1 MSDGLFIERNGFRT
15 MLKWHRG
22 HKQAGDISFTPDRIA
37 EGMALGASVEID
49 LVCHAGGG
57 LAVLHDEVLDKA
69 TTGQGPV
76 RGASVD
82 QLRSLFLRDHD
93 GQPSTHKVILIDDL
107 GRVLAST
114 SHRAGAVLQLD
125 LKEKASD
132 LTQQDIAAFVAAI
145 GPVRDRVILS
155 AGDAKAVTRLAEALP
170 GLPIGY
176 DPCHGGAIE
185 RAMESGD
192 FVAFIDDAIAAIPD
206 AEMIYLDHEAVLFAE
221 DRGFNM
227 VAAFHAAGKRIDAYT
242 INRADEASLPRVL
255 RLLALKC
262 DQITTDDPV
271 GLQAL
276 IALYDNQRSIP
287 G

>member
-1 MSDGLFIERNGFRT
+1 MSDGLFIERDGFRT

-22 HKQAGDISFTPDRIA
+22 HKQAGDISFTPNRIT

-49 LVCHAGGG
+49 LVCHADGG
-57 LAVLHDEVLDKA
+57 LAVLHDTVLDKA

-76 RGASVD
+76 RAASAE
-82 QLRSLFLRDHD
+82 QLRSLFLRDYT
-93 GQPSTHKVILIDDL
+93 GQPSPHRVMLIEDL
-107 GRVLAST
+107 GQVLASN
-114 SHRAGAVLQLD
+114 SYRAGAVLQLD

-132 LTQQDIAAFVAAI
+132 LTEKDIAAFVAAI
-145 GPVRDRVILS
+145 EPVRERVILS
-155 AGDAKAVTRLAEALP
+155 AGDAKAVARLAEALP
-170 GLPIGY
+170 GLPLGY

-192 FVAFIDDAIAAIPD
+192 FVAFIDDAVAAIPG

-276 IALYDNQRSIP
+276 IERCDTQRSMA